1 MKVAITGASGHIGS
15 CLVRELMQ
23 QGSQVRVLVHRSR
36 KALEDIPVE
45 IIEGDLSDIET
56 LETLCQGVDV
66 VFHLAAQIA
75 IDRKSGK
82 QVLQTNIE
90 GTRNL
95 TEVCLRQQVPRF
107 IHFSSIH
114 ALNVHPLDQVMDESR
129 DLIVKTKRVYELS
142 KAQSERIVLNAA
154 EKGLHAVI
162 LSPTAVIGPYDYHH
176 SYLGQA
182 LIRIYTNKLP
192 LLIPGGYNW
201 VDVRDVVQAAIV
213 SIKKGRKGER
223 YILAGH
229 WGSLKELSEMISQIS
244 GQKTPEIVVP
254 LAIAYIG
261 LPFIRLF
268 SAMKGEHPLYT
279 KDSLDILKESHGN
292 ISYEKATGELGFN
305 SRPLAESLADT
316 FTWYKQQGFIT

>member
-15 CLVRELMQ
+15 CLVRELLQ
-23 QGSQVRVLVHRSR
+23 QKAQVRVLVHRSR
-36 KALEDIPVE
+36 KTLEDLPVE
-45 IIEGDLSDIET
+45 MVEGDLSDIET

-66 VFHLAAQIA
+66 FFHLAAQIA
-75 IDRKSGK
+75 IDRKSAEP
-82 QVLQTNIE
+82 VMQTNIE

-129 DLIVKTKRVYELS
+129 NLIVKTKRAYELS
-142 KAQSERIVLNAA
+142 KAESERIVLNATK
-154 EKGLHAVI
+154 KGLNAVTLI
-162 LSPTAVIGPYDYHH
+162 PTAVIGPYDYHH

-192 LLIPGGYNW
+192 VLVPGGYNW
-201 VDVRDVVQAAIV
+201 VDVRDVVQAAIA

-229 WGSLKELSEMISQIS
+229 WSSLKELSEMTSRIS
-244 GQKTPEIVVP
+244 GQRTPGLVAP

-268 SAMKGEHPLYT
+268 SVLKGKHPLYT
-279 KDSLDILKESHGN
+279 KDSLDILKEAHQN
-292 ISYEKATGELGFN
+292 ISYKKAGKELGYN
-305 SRPLAESLADT
+305 PRPLDKSLTDT
-316 FTWYKQQGFIT
+316 FTWYRQQGFIT